1 MTTPTSK
8 PIPSNDVIDLKFNA
22 EKIDEVVNSNA
33 ENYFDRFGVERY
45 TLEGIRKNLSP
56 LGKTYTQEQAV
67 AAIASGEIP
76 DGAFFFIW
84 SDDEGAVAEKYQNV
98 GGVITPTGVKI
109 SSEKFVQMV
118 Y

>member
-8 PIPSNDVIDLKFNA
+8 PIRSNDVIDLKFNA

-67 AAIASGEIP
+67 AAIAS
-76 DGAFFFIW
+76 
-84 SDDEGAVAEKYQNV
+84 
-98 GGVITPTGVKI
+98 
-109 SSEKFVQMV
+109 
-118 Y
+118 